1 MSINKLTYR
10 KIQTAK
16 PKNNPYKIFDGR
28 GLYVLIKPNGTKY
41 WRMKYRIKDSL
52 QVISHLILH
61 RVREPPSKI
70 PYSCKLPLLI
80 RKRSLDIYEPSDFR

>member
-41 WRMKYRIKDSL
+41 WRMKYRIKGK
-52 QVISHLILH
+52 
-61 RVREPPSKI
+61 E
-70 PYSCKLPLLI
+70 KLRSYGRFPEI
-80 RKRSLDIYEPSDFR
+80 SLDEVRNLAMSERTGLSISQVTDEVL